1 MEFLK
6 NEYKVPQ
13 TRVIEVNVLKVLCAS
28 ILEGKNTE
36 KITVSGNSYG
46 DDNFE

>member
-13 TRVIEVNVLKVLCAS
+13 TRVIEVKSQGLLCFS
-28 ILEGKNTE
+28 QEGNTE
-36 KITVSGNSYG
+36 KVTVSGNSYG